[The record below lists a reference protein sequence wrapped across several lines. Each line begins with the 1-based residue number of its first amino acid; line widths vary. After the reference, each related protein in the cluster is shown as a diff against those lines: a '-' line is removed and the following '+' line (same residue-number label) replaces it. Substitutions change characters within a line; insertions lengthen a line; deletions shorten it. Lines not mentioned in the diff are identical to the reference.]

1 MPAEDGLRLDQDKSL
16 APSGPEL
23 GEPDPHQA
31 IGGPKLSSPPRAL
44 ALEDEELMAQGE
56 HLGLECGPAAEQR
69 SERRKS
75 GQKGRS
81 HAAVRLTQPPGFLN
95 DHGPDQI
102 LGRHRLRRPVASPL
116 AVTRSN

>member
-1 MPAEDGLRLDQDKSL
+1 MAQDEDEAST
-16 APSGPEL
+16 PSGPDP
-23 GEPDPHQA
+23 GQPGPQEP
-31 IGGPKLSSPPRAL
+31 IGVPKPSRLPGAL

-75 GQKGRS
+75 GQNGRS
-81 HAAVRLTQPPGFLN
+81 HAGVRLTQPPGFLN

-102 LGRHRLRRPVASPL
+102 LGRENGADARTPTSDEKV
-116 AVTRSN
+116 